1 MPRSHRLL
9 TVDIDGT
16 LVDSHGEVPDRNR
29 AALRAAHEAGLR
41 VCLCTGRSL
50 AETRSVLDR
59 LDLDLDAAVLVFG
72 AIVWDLR
79 EHRTLLRSHLP
90 TGTAAR
96 LVRFFTERR
105 DSILLLFDVSE
116 GGVDYRL
123 VQGDGDVEAY
133 EGWIRRSP
141 AVTERIEAWTPE
153 IGQPIRIGV
162 IQEPCCI
169 AETMQALGRE
179 FSAEEVKYNAIYAPN
194 YGFHVVECFAPQVSK
209 WHGIGHLLRL
219 WGITPAEVVAVGDDI
234 NDVEM
239 IAGAGLGV
247 AMGNAIDAVRA
258 VAKWRVPTN
267 DECGVAVLVDALL
280 SGKAPSDRE

>member
-1 MPRSHRLL
+1 M
-9 TVDIDGT
+9 
-16 LVDSHGEVPDRNR
+16 
-29 AALRAAHEAGLR
+29 
-41 VCLCTGRSL
+41 CLCTGRSL